1 MSDKID
7 TVVVVSGGLDS
18 AVALGLYHSIGR
30 QVLAVSV
37 NYGQRHARELG
48 AAVDLANFY
57 SVRHEILAVPGLAV
71 ALPGCALTD
80 PNTPVPEGHYA
91 APSMASTVVPGRN
104 AILTTLAASV
114 AIAHQAKEIVLGVHA
129 GDHPVYPDCRPVF
142 VSAVDRVVA
151 CSVDDP
157 APPQVVAPFM
167 RWSKTEIVSLGY
179 RLGVPFARTW
189 SCYQG
194 GDRHCGRCG
203 TCVERAEAFRE
214 AVIPDPTVYETT
226 PTATGPEK
234 DGYLR

>member
-1 MSDKID
+1 MPNKID

-30 QVLAVSV
+30 RVLAVSV

-57 SVRHEILAVPGLAV
+57 SVKHEILAVPGLAV

-91 APSMASTVVPGRN
+91 DASMASTVVPGRN

-114 AIAHQAKEIVLGVHA
+114 AIAHQARDIVLGVHA
-129 GDHPVYPDCRPVF
+129 GDHPVYPDCRPEF
-142 VSAVDRVVA
+142 VDAIDKVVA
-151 CSVDDP
+151 RSTDQALIP
-157 APPQVVAPFM
+157 RVVAPFV
-167 RWSKTEIVSLGY
+167 RWTKTEIVSLGY

-214 AVIPDPTVYETT
+214 AVVPDPTAYDTAPVS
-226 PTATGPEK
+226 PTLTK
-234 DGYLR
+234 DGYR